1 MSARIWQERRL
12 RRRRARIGKLVSAIN
27 NAPTPERQDE
37 ADRRLG
43 RAYARLFHPPR
54 RTRVWLA
61 S

>member
-12 RRRRARIGKLVSAIN
+12 RQRRARVGKLVFALN
-27 NAPTPERQDE
+27 NARTHEQQGE
-37 ADRRLG
+37 AERRLN

-54 RTRVWLA
+54 RTRIWLA